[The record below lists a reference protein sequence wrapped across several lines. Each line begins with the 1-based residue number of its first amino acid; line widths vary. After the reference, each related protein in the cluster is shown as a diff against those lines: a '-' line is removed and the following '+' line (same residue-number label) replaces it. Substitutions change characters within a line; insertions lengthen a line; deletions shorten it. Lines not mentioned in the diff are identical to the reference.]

1 MTDIAARHRD
11 ALGATRRVVA
21 GVGRDQWSEPTPC
34 AEWNVGQLL
43 NHIIAGN
50 WWAAELGRGAT
61 IEQVGSKLDGDQL
74 GDDALGSYDRS
85 AEAAAAAFEAPG
97 ALDAPC
103 AVSYGPV
110 PGSVYAGHRFID
122 VLIHGWDLAA
132 ATGQDRTL
140 DPKLVEACW
149 DVVQPQAE
157 LLQGSGMFAERGHD
171 FARQRPS
178 DPPAGRAGTPRLRDV
193 TTAPPLDDVARALGL
208 RRCGQVLVGGPLA
221 VLEQHVLRVDGE
233 VEVGRLDVATVD
245 EDGAGRLC
253 GVHVVAVGVGQ

>member
-34 AEWNVGQLL
+34 AEWNVGELL
-43 NHIIAGN
+43 NHIVAGN

-140 DPKLVEACW
+140 DPTLVEACW
-149 DVVQPQAE
+149 EVVQPQAE
-157 LLQGSGMFAERGHD
+157 LLQGSGAFAHEVSISPD
-171 FARQRPS
+171 S
-178 DPPAGRAGTPRLRDV
+178 DPQTRL
-193 TTAPPLDDVARALGL
+193 
-208 RRCGQVLVGGPLA
+208 LA
-221 VLEQHVLRVDGE
+221 VL
-233 VEVGRLDVATVD
+233 GRH
-245 EDGAGRLC
+245 G
-253 GVHVVAVGVGQ
+253 